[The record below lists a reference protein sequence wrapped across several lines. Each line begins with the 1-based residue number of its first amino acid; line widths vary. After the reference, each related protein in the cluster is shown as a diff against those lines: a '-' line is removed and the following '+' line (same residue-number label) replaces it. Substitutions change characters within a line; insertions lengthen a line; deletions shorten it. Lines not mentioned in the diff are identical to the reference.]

1 MSKRLE
7 ILKNSLKKKEQ
18 TFYNILK
25 NHICTVR
32 QANRKPLNDK
42 RHGQATLNKWEKQ
55 NESLRNLKQSIQKT
69 KDAIEREEGKIKK
82 VKLTKKIIPA
92 EILELVENGELI
104 QWRKHPNTFFVPNV
118 DKARI
123 VWDNKKKVVA
133 HMYAHLIAKQEQR
146 TKFVQLYN
154 RLNLVLN
161 CG

>member
-18 TFYNILK
+18 NFYNKLK

-32 QANRKPLNDK
+32 QANGQPLNDK
-42 RHGQATLNKWEKQ
+42 RNGQATLNKWEKQ

-92 EILELVENGELI
+92 QTASVRQAFPLGRIFHKTSHLEEL
-104 QWRKHPNTFFVPNV
+104 R
-118 DKARI
+118 A
-123 VWDNKKKVVA
+123 
-133 HMYAHLIAKQEQR
+133 
-146 TKFVQLYN
+146 
-154 RLNLVLN
+154 
-161 CG
+161 G